1 MEKRRIRY
9 TVEQEPHLTYWS
21 PLCCSCVLGYL
32 LQRLC
37 WTRYCLLSYHYKK
50 VNKSVLQHN
59 WFHNSSFPIG
69 SSHCKYLHTSQL
81 LALQSWKC
89 SAAPTKVDF
98 QSAIDTSHKCVVFQ
112 TLKAIVTPQSL
123 LVLDFRG
130 LGLERWLVLDLA
142 SQLASQTHS
151 LPFEFRALEAILQHK
166 AR

>member
-1 MEKRRIRY
+1 MFFSTIDLI
-9 TVEQEPHLTYWS
+9 TAA
-21 PLCCSCVLGYL
+21 
-32 LQRLC
+32 
-37 WTRYCLLSYHYKK
+37 
-50 VNKSVLQHN
+50 
-59 WFHNSSFPIG
+59 F
-69 SSHCKYLHTSQL
+69 L
-81 LALQSWKC
+81 LAALTANIYILVNYWHFSHGNVVQH
-89 SAAPTKVDF
+89 PQKVAF
-98 QSAIDTSHKCVVFQ
+98 NFDTSHKCVVFQ